1 MADMAD
7 AGGSPTSPPAGTV
20 ASGSFSLAMGVARS
34 SSFAEARVTRRLR
47 NLLRV
52 VRCLAVVV
60 GTAFADT
67 RLADPPARFARAI
80 KPDMALVCSTHCTP
94 RDFNASSTSSK
105 ISIKDLLRERLT
117 ASKFVW
123 PRARRARVEA
133 RARGSTLGERGAEQ
147 AVKSTSHAARE
158 RKERERER
166 GRRRERERRCS
177 LELRGPPRASGLL
190 RASAMVPVAAQSP
203 RWRGTP
209 SLSRAPRAW
218 SAGSS

>member
-1 MADMAD
+1 MPSSVPPSLIL
-7 AGGSPTSPPAGTV
+7 AGPILPH
-20 ASGSFSLAMGVARS
+20 ASRAPSSRTWRS
-34 SSFAEARVTRRLR
+34 SAPP
-47 NLLRV
+47 
-52 VRCLAVVV
+52 
-60 GTAFADT
+60 TA
-67 RLADPPARFARAI
+67 
-80 KPDMALVCSTHCTP
+80 P

-177 LELRGPPRASGLL
+177 LERRGPPRASGLL

-209 SLSRAPRAW
+209 SLSRAPRVW

>member
-1 MADMAD
+1 
-7 AGGSPTSPPAGTV
+7 
-20 ASGSFSLAMGVARS
+20 MGVARS

-67 RLADPPARFARAI
+67 RWADPPARFARAI
-80 KPDMALVCSTHCTP
+80 KKPDMALVCPTHCTSMI
-94 RDFNASSTSSK
+94 SSTSSK

-117 ASKFVW
+117 AIKFVW

-166 GRRRERERRCS
+166 EGVVENGRED
-177 LELRGPPRASGLL
+177 A
-190 RASAMVPVAAQSP
+190 V
-203 RWRGTP
+203 
-209 SLSRAPRAW
+209 
-218 SAGSS
+218 